1 MFRLS
6 GRSKERVDYKTSI
19 YNFEINKSPLG
30 VLGMK
35 KIKITLVKSPI
46 DRPERQKLTLQALG
60 LNKTNSSKEVEAT
73 PQILG
78 MVRKV
83 EHLVKVEDAK

>member
-1 MFRLS
+1 
-6 GRSKERVDYKTSI
+6 
-19 YNFEINKSPLG
+19 
-30 VLGMK
+30 MK

-46 DRPERQKLTLQALG
+46 DRPERQKQTLKALG
-60 LNKTNSSKEVEAT
+60 LNKMNSTKEVEAT

-83 EHLVKVEDAK
+83 EHMISVEEVQ